1 MENLKAFWKLQKK
14 SFGHILSQ
22 SVSER
27 ATSRDIAGYGQLWV
41 LNLIP
46 QTFLRLLLCMQ
57 LGVSCARHAG
67 LRRKEPGPLGSQSS
81 GE

>member
-27 ATSRDIAGYGQLWV
+27 AASRDIAGYGQLWV

-46 QTFLRLLLCMQ
+46 QTFLRLLLCM
-57 LGVSCARHAG
+57 
-67 LRRKEPGPLGSQSS
+67 
-81 GE
+81 